1 MVCSLFTASN
11 SRSEAAQLASKYPN
25 TEPHY
30 VDMIESA
37 ENLDDLMK
45 ETDLVIRYVAN
56 SLI

>member
-1 MVCSLFTASN
+1 
-11 SRSEAAQLASKYPN
+11 
-25 TEPHY
+25 

-56 SLI
+56 SLIW